1 MSIFRSV
8 LVVVSPDVDSQTMVQ
23 HAALVARTL
32 APATMRLVQLMP
44 HAESTAAEA
53 AAITRV
59 LAVASAP
66 LPAWHVCGRLQISIV
81 YGDPLDATLACL
93 RTAGTDLLLVPGE
106 PAGTGRRIFSR
117 RLAMHAPCSVWMV
130 PRGSG
135 ASLARLLVPV
145 DFSARASDALS
156 VATAMAAKVGEP
168 SIQALH
174 VGLDVSI
181 TAPDAYDEVMA
192 GREREAFALFVAR
205 VDLHGVEVEP
215 LFEQGRDAARTI
227 VRVSQEH
234 GNRLVVMGTRGR
246 TRASSLLLGSETEH
260 VLLAS
265 DVPVLAVKHFGAH
278 LRLREALRDPRVRS
292 REGPAFL

>member
-8 LVVVSPDVDSQTMVQ
+8 LVVVSPDIDSQTMVQ
-23 HAALVARTL
+23 HAALVARAL
-32 APATMRLVQLMP
+32 APETMRLVQLMP
-44 HAESTAAEA
+44 HAASPATEEA
-53 AAITRV
+53 ANTR
-59 LAVASAP
+59 LLSAVADP
-66 LPAWHVCGRLQISIV
+66 LPAWHACGRLQISIV
-81 YGDPLDATLACL
+81 YGDTLDATLACL
-93 RTAGTDLLLVPGE
+93 QTTGADLLLVPGE
-106 PAGTGRRIFSR
+106 PAGTGRRIVSR

-130 PRGSG
+130 PRGSEG
-135 ASLARLLVPV
+135 SLARLLVPV

-156 VATAMAAKVGEP
+156 VAAAVAAEVGEP
-168 SIQALH
+168 SIHTLH
-174 VGLDVSI
+174 VGLGVSI
-181 TAPDAYDEVMA
+181 TAPDAYDEVMV

-215 LFEQGRDAARTI
+215 LFEHGRDAAGTI

-265 DVPVLAVKHFGAH
+265 DVPVLAVKHFGSH